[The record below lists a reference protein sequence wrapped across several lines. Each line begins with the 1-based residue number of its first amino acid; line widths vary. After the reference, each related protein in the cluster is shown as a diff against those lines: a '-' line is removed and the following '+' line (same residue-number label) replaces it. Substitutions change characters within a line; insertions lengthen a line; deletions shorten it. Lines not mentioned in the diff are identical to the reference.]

1 MLWSSLL
8 PVNAETL
15 DDDNDNND
23 DNNNNNNTPSVLSI
37 KQSHYR
43 PGQALRVPGGG
54 APRFQDNRHMKVVSL
69 SALRTGRLY
78 PYEIVLVLISVR
90 R

>member
-15 DDDNDNND
+15 DDDNDD
-23 DNNNNNNTPSVLSI
+23 DNNNNNNNTPSMLSI

-43 PGQALRVPGGG
+43 PGQALRFPGG
-54 APRFQDNRHMKVVSL
+54 
-69 SALRTGRLY
+69 
-78 PYEIVLVLISVR
+78 
-90 R
+90 